1 VQLHLPFSSQPVLP
15 PEGGSYTSESHSPDG
30 GIDTPEILRRE
41 RGRDADPALEERVEF
56 VRMRRARRYIMRVRP
71 DGTLR
76 VTIPRGGSR
85 AEAVAFTERHA
96 GWIARE
102 RSRVRHE
109 RAPLLW
115 GHGSTVLLGGFPHV
129 IDVASTDA
137 GWVAQYAGRSVRI
150 GSPSNVRP
158 ELERD
163 LRRLAAELLPR
174 RLKELADCHGLQ
186 FTRVSI
192 RNQRSRWGSC
202 ARSGAIALNF
212 RLVQMPPEVCDY
224 VLIHELMHLKQQN
237 HGRRFWALVER
248 AFPAYKE
255 AERWLRSEGRGLF

>member
-1 VQLHLPFSSQPVLP
+1 MRVP
-15 PEGGSYTSESHSPDG
+15 PEGGSQTD
-30 GIDTPEILRRE
+30 RVR
-41 RGRDADPALEERVEF
+41 EERVEF
-56 VRMRRARRYIMRVRP
+56 VRMRRARRYVMRVRP

-85 AEAVAFTERHA
+85 AEALAFMERHVA
-96 GWIARE
+96 WIARE
-102 RSRVRHE
+102 RSRVRTE
-109 RAPLLW
+109 RAPVVW
-115 GHGSTVLLGGFPHV
+115 THGSTVLLRGLPHV
-129 IDVASTDA
+129 LEIESSGK
-137 GWVAQYAGRSVRI
+137 GWAARYADRRVRI
-150 GSPSNVRP
+150 ESPANVRP
-158 ELERD
+158 EVERD
-163 LRRLAAELLPR
+163 LRKLAAEQLPV
-174 RLKELADCHGLQ
+174 RLNELADDHGLQ
-186 FTRVSI
+186 VTRVTI

>member
-1 VQLHLPFSSQPVLP
+1 MQLQLPFSSQPAPPETASATKGILP
-15 PEGGSYTSESHSPDG
+15 PEGEVHT
-30 GIDTPEILRRE
+30 
-41 RGRDADPALEERVEF
+41 ERVEF

-85 AEAVAFTERHA
+85 AEAVAFMERHV

-102 RSRVRHE
+102 RSRVRQE
-109 RAPLLW
+109 RAPVVW
-115 GHGSTVLLGGFPHV
+115 THGSTVLLRGISQV
-129 IDVASTDA
+129 IQVESTAAGPVAR
-137 GWVAQYAGRSVRI
+137 YAGRLVPVESA
-150 GSPSNVRP
+150 SNVRP
-158 ELERD
+158 EIERD
-163 LRRLAAELLPR
+163 LRTLAAGFLPQ
-174 RLKELADCHGLQ
+174 RLKELADRHALQ

-255 AERWLRSEGRGLF
+255 AERWLRCEGRGLF

>member
-1 VQLHLPFSSQPVLP
+1 MQLDLPFASQSTDAVDFRLKAETTQRQGTEAPQ
-15 PEGGSYTSESHSPDG
+15 
-30 GIDTPEILRRE
+30 
-41 RGRDADPALEERVEF
+41 RDVAEAAPGDAAEDRVEF

-85 AEAVAFTERHA
+85 AEALAFMQRHV

-102 RSRVRHE
+102 RSRVRRE
-109 RAPLLW
+109 RAPELW
-115 GHGSTVLLGGFPHV
+115 THGSTVLLRGLPHIIEIEPAGTGF
-129 IDVASTDA
+129 VAR
-137 GWVAQYAGRSVRI
+137 YAGRRVRI
-150 GSPSNVRP
+150 ESLSNVRP
-158 ELERD
+158 EIERD
-163 LRRLAAELLPR
+163 LRTLAAEQLPV
-174 RLKELADCHGLQ
+174 RLKELADRHGLQ

-212 RLVQMPPEVCDY
+212 RLMQMPPEVCDY

-248 AFPAYKE
+248 AFPAYTA
-255 AERWLRSEGRGLF
+255 AEHWLRREGRGLF